1 MPLVRRRRNR
11 SPGSTSLRD
20 HYERTA
26 VGLLEALSPISGLI
40 AANHDPGTFI
50 YRGVGSSTYQLV
62 PAAFRGRRLPF
73 PDRRPV
79 SRRTFHNQIWAEIV
93 YFSEY
98 CRVADSRGLRIPE
111 DSQAFRSILQDLNG
125 PDYIDRL
132 SAGGAVWPPDG
143 ILSALGLAQHYGVP
157 TRLLDWTRSPFV
169 AAYFAATSS
178 LQSPTPSRRA
188 AIWAFDVDRL
198 LLNTFNELD
207 LPESIRL
214 VNAPGF
220 DIPNL
225 QAQQGLFMV
234 MRGGKFRKSA
244 TFRVRPYDEL
254 LTSEVLMDS
263 SGPVLYRFT
272 FPGTEAP
279 DLLRLLS
286 YLGVDGSA
294 IFPGQKGAAQ
304 AVSERLLW
312 PPPGS
317 KYEDRVMRAA
327 RRRFGAAWK

>member
-125 PDYIDRL
+125 PDM
-132 SAGGAVWPPDG
+132 STA
-143 ILSALGLAQHYGVP
+143 
-157 TRLLDWTRSPFV
+157 
-169 AAYFAATSS
+169 
-178 LQSPTPSRRA
+178 SRRA
-188 AIWAFDVDRL
+188 ARYGRPTGFCRRSAWPNIMAYRRVSSTGRVARSSRPISRPPAHCKVQRPLDELQSGRSMSIACCSTRSTSWTCPNPFAL
-198 LLNTFNELD
+198 LTHPASTF
-207 LPESIRL
+207 P
-214 VNAPGF
+214 
-220 DIPNL
+220 
-225 QAQQGLFMV
+225 
-234 MRGGKFRKSA
+234 
-244 TFRVRPYDEL
+244 TFR
-254 LTSEVLMDS
+254 
-263 SGPVLYRFT
+263 
-272 FPGTEAP
+272 
-279 DLLRLLS
+279 LS
-286 YLGVDGSA
+286 KACS
-294 IFPGQKGAAQ
+294 
-304 AVSERLLW
+304 W
-312 PPPGS
+312 
-317 KYEDRVMRAA
+317 
-327 RRRFGAAWK
+327 

>member
-98 CRVADSRGLRIPE
+98 CRVADFRGLRIPE
-111 DSQAFRSILQDLNG
+111 DLQAFRSILQDLNG

-143 ILSALGLAQHYGVP
+143 ICRRSAWPNIMAYRRVSSTGRVARSSRPISRPPAHCKVQRP
-157 TRLLDWTRSPFV
+157 LDELQSGRSMSIACFSTRSTSWTCPNPF
-169 AAYFAATSS
+169 A
-178 LQSPTPSRRA
+178 
-188 AIWAFDVDRL
+188 L
-198 LLNTFNELD
+198 LTHPASTF
-207 LPESIRL
+207 P
-214 VNAPGF
+214 
-220 DIPNL
+220 
-225 QAQQGLFMV
+225 
-234 MRGGKFRKSA
+234 
-244 TFRVRPYDEL
+244 TFR
-254 LTSEVLMDS
+254 
-263 SGPVLYRFT
+263 
-272 FPGTEAP
+272 
-279 DLLRLLS
+279 LS
-286 YLGVDGSA
+286 KACS
-294 IFPGQKGAAQ
+294 
-304 AVSERLLW
+304 W
-312 PPPGS
+312 
-317 KYEDRVMRAA
+317 
-327 RRRFGAAWK
+327 

>member
-1 MPLVRRRRNR
+1 
-11 SPGSTSLRD
+11 
-20 HYERTA
+20 
-26 VGLLEALSPISGLI
+26 
-40 AANHDPGTFI
+40 
-50 YRGVGSSTYQLV
+50 
-62 PAAFRGRRLPF
+62 
-73 PDRRPV
+73 
-79 SRRTFHNQIWAEIV
+79 
-93 YFSEY
+93 
-98 CRVADSRGLRIPE
+98 
-111 DSQAFRSILQDLNG
+111 
-125 PDYIDRL
+125 
-132 SAGGAVWPPDG
+132 
-143 ILSALGLAQHYGVP
+143 
-157 TRLLDWTRSPFV
+157 
-169 AAYFAATSS
+169 
-178 LQSPTPSRRA
+178 
-188 AIWAFDVDRL
+188 
-198 LLNTFNELD
+198 
-207 LPESIRL
+207 
-214 VNAPGF
+214 
-220 DIPNL
+220 
-225 QAQQGLFMV
+225 MV

-294 IFPGQKGAAQ
+294 IFPGHKGAAQ